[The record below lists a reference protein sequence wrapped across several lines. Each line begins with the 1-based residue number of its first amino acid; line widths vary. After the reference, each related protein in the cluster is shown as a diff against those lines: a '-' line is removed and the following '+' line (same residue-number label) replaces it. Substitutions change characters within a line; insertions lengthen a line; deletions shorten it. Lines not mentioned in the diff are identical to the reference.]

1 MLNFILN
8 TFFTKK
14 VIKEDT
20 SKRTIIRKEVG
31 ERKTPTLKR
40 RFVLDKLI
48 EDKSELHDYFLDSKG
63 LNLKSRLNTF
73 N

>member
-8 TFFTKK
+8 TFFTKR

-48 EDKSELHDYFLDSKG
+48 EDKSELHNYFLDSKG
-63 LNLKSRLNTF
+63 LNLKGRLNTF

>member
-8 TFFTKK
+8 TFFTKR

-63 LNLKSRLNTF
+63 LNLKGRLNTF